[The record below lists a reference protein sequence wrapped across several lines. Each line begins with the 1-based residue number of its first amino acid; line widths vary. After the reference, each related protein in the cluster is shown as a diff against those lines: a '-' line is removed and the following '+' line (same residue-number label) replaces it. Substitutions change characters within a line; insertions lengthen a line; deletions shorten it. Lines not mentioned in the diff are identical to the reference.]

1 MTRTV
6 FTGGKVF
13 DGTGAE
19 IAMGDVVVED
29 GRVVEVGPGL
39 DGDKGIDVTG
49 KTLLPGLFDCHV
61 HALMSHLDLM
71 RNIQTPFSYKY
82 FAARQN
88 LETILRLGITTV
100 RDAGGSDL
108 GVKQAVQDGL
118 VNGPRMQISIV
129 MLSQTGGHGDSW
141 MPCGNHITPR
151 ALDPGRPNHIVD
163 GPDEMRRKVR
173 ELVRM
178 GADVIK
184 VAVSGGV
191 LSPRDKPT
199 HAHFRPI
206 ELEVLVEEATA
217 AGVFVMS
224 HAQATDGIKNAIRAG
239 VRSID
244 HGIYL
249 DDEAIALMLDRGTW
263 LVPTL
268 LAPRGVIAAAE
279 AGVALTEA
287 AKEKAYEVIDVH
299 TESFRRAVEAGVKV
313 AMGTDCP
320 VSPHGTNLGEL
331 ELMAKL
337 SDMTPIDALVAA
349 TSSAAALMGLQDE
362 LGTLEPGKRG
372 DVVVVDGDAL
382 DLATLAERVEQV
394 WKDGARVV

>member
-1 MTRTV
+1 MRTV
-6 FTGGKVF
+6 FSGGKVF
-13 DGTGAE
+13 DGTGADV
-19 IAMGDVVVED
+19 AMGDVCIED
-29 GRVVEVGPGL
+29 GRIVDVGAGL
-39 DGDKGIDVTG
+39 DGDEQVDVTG

-61 HALMSHLDLM
+61 HPLMSQLDLM

-82 FAARQN
+82 FKCAQN
-88 LETILRLGITTV
+88 LETILRLGITTI

-108 GVKQAVQDGL
+108 GIKQAVQDGL
-118 VNGPRMQISIV
+118 INGPRMHISIV

-141 MPCGNHITPR
+141 MPCGAHISARTV
-151 ALDPGRPNHIVD
+151 DPGRPDHIVD

-199 HAHFRPI
+199 HAHFRSI

-224 HAQATDGIKNAIRAG
+224 HAQATDGIKNAVRAG
-239 VRSID
+239 IRSID

-249 DDEAIALMLDRGTW
+249 DDEAIDLMLKRGTW

-279 AGVALTEA
+279 AGVALTDA
-287 AKEKAYEVIDVH
+287 AIQKAHEVIDVH
-299 TESFRRAVEAGVKV
+299 SESFRRAVEAGVKV

-331 ELMAKL
+331 ELMTKL
-337 SDMTPIDALVAA
+337 SDMTPIDALVAT
-349 TSSAAALMGLQDE
+349 TSSAAELMGLHDE
-362 LGTLEPGKRG
+362 LGTLEPGKRA
-372 DVVVVDGDAL
+372 DAVVIDGDAL
-382 DLATLAERVEQV
+382 DLATLADRVDQV
-394 WKDGARVV
+394 WKDGVRVV

>member
-1 MTRTV
+1 MRTL

-13 DGTGAE
+13 DGTGGEVAT
-19 IAMGDVVVED
+19 GDVLIED
-29 GRVVEVGPGL
+29 GRIVEVGTGL
-39 DGDKGIDVTG
+39 DGDESVDVGG

-61 HALMSHLDLM
+61 HPLMSQLDLM
-71 RNIQTPFSYKY
+71 RNFQTPFSYKY
-82 FAARQN
+82 FKCAEN
-88 LETILRLGITTV
+88 LETTLRLGITTI

-108 GVKQAVQDGL
+108 GIKQAVQDGL
-118 VNGPRMQISIV
+118 INGPRMHISIV

-141 MPCGNHITPR
+141 MPCGAHVSPR
-151 ALDPGRPNHIVD
+151 TVDPGRPNHIVD
-163 GPDEMRRKVR
+163 GPEEMRRKVR

-217 AGVFVMS
+217 AGIFVMS

-239 VRSID
+239 IRSID

-249 DDEAIALMLDRGTW
+249 DDEAIDLMLKRGTW

-279 AGVALTEA
+279 AGVALTDA
-287 AKEKAYEVIDVH
+287 AVEKAHEVIDVH
-299 TESFRRAVEAGVKV
+299 SESFRRAVEAGVKV

-331 ELMAKL
+331 ELMTKL
-337 SDMTPIDALVAA
+337 SDMTSLDALVA
-349 TSSAAALMGLQDE
+349 TTRSAAELMGLDDE
-362 LGTLEPGKRG
+362 LGTLETGKRA

-382 DLATLAERVEQV
+382 DFATLSDRIDQV
-394 WKDGARVV
+394 WKDGIRVV

>member
-1 MTRTV
+1 MRTV
-6 FTGGKVF
+6 FSGGKVF
-13 DGTGAE
+13 DGSGAD
-19 IAMGDVVVED
+19 IAPGDVVIED
-29 GRVVEVGPGL
+29 GRIVEVGPSL
-39 DGDKGIDVTG
+39 DGDERVDASGN
-49 KTLLPGLFDCHV
+49 TLLPGLFDCHV
-61 HALMSHLDLM
+61 HPLMSHLDLM
-71 RNIQTPFSYKY
+71 RSFQTPFSYKY
-82 FAARQN
+82 FACARN
-88 LETILRLGITTV
+88 LETTLKLGITTI

-108 GVKQAVQDGL
+108 GIKQAVQDGL
-118 VNGPRMQISIV
+118 INGPRMHISIV

-141 MPCGNHITPR
+141 MPCGAHISARTV
-151 ALDPGRPNHIVD
+151 DPGRPNHIVD

-199 HAHFRPI
+199 HAHFRLA

-217 AGVFVMS
+217 AGIFVMS

-239 VRSID
+239 IRSID

-249 DDEAIALMLDRGTW
+249 DDEAIDLMLKRGTW

-279 AGVALTEA
+279 AGVALTDA
-287 AKEKAYEVIDVH
+287 AVQKAHEVIDVH

-337 SDMTPIDALVAA
+337 SDMTPIDALVAT
-349 TSSAAALMGLQDE
+349 TSSAAELMGLSDE
-362 LGTLEPGKRG
+362 LGTLEPGKRA
-372 DVVVVDGDAL
+372 DVVLVDGDPL
-382 DLATLAERVEQV
+382 DLATLADRITAV
-394 WKDGARVV
+394 WKDGVQVV

>member
-1 MTRTV
+1 MRTV
-6 FTGGKVF
+6 FSGGKVF
-13 DGTGAE
+13 DGSGAD
-19 IAMGDVVVED
+19 IAMGDVVIED
-29 GRVVEVGPGL
+29 DRIVDVSVGL
-39 DGDKGIDVTG
+39 DGDERIDATG

-61 HALMSHLDLM
+61 HPLMSHLDLM

-82 FAARQN
+82 FKCAEN
-88 LETILRLGITTV
+88 LETTLRLGITTI

-108 GVKQAVQDGL
+108 GIKQAVTDGL
-118 VNGPRMQISIV
+118 INGPRMHISIV

-141 MPCGNHITPR
+141 MPCGARISNR
-151 ALDPGRPNHIVD
+151 MLDPGRPDHIVD
-163 GPDEMRRKVR
+163 GPDEMRKKVR

-199 HAHFRPI
+199 HAHFRLA

-217 AGVFVMS
+217 AGIFVMS
-224 HAQATDGIKNAIRAG
+224 HAQATDGIKNAIKAG
-239 VRSID
+239 IRSID

-249 DDEAIALMLDRGTW
+249 DDEAIDMMLKRGTW

-279 AGVALTEA
+279 AGVALTDA
-287 AKEKAYEVIDVH
+287 AIQKAHEVIDVH
-299 TESFRRAVEAGVKV
+299 SESFRRAVEAGVKV

-331 ELMAKL
+331 ELMTKL
-337 SDMTPIDALVAA
+337 SDMTPIDSLVAT
-349 TSSAAALMGLQDE
+349 TSSAAELMGLQDE
-362 LGTLEPGKRG
+362 LGTLEAGKRA
-372 DVVVVDGDAL
+372 DLVVVDGDAL
-382 DLATLAERVEQV
+382 DLATLADRIDQV
-394 WKDGARVV
+394 WKDGARVA

>member
-1 MTRTV
+1 MRTV
-6 FTGGKVF
+6 FSGGKVF
-13 DGTGAE
+13 DGSGAE
-19 IAMGDVVVED
+19 IAMGDVVIED
-29 GRVVEVGPGL
+29 GRIVEIGTGL
-39 DGDKGIDVTG
+39 DGDETVDVTG

-61 HALMSHLDLM
+61 HPLMSHLDLM

-82 FAARQN
+82 FKCAEN
-88 LETILRLGITTV
+88 LETTLRLGITTI

-108 GVKQAVQDGL
+108 GIKQAVQDGL
-118 VNGPRMQISIV
+118 INGPRMQISIV

-141 MPCGNHITPR
+141 MPCGNFVTPR

-163 GPDEMRRKVR
+163 GPEEMRRKVR

-217 AGVFVMS
+217 AGIFVMS
-224 HAQATDGIKNAIRAG
+224 HAQATDGIKNAVRAG
-239 VRSID
+239 IRSID

-249 DDEAIALMLDRGTW
+249 DDEAIELMLKRGTW

-279 AGVALTEA
+279 AGVALTQA
-287 AKEKAYEVIDVH
+287 AIDKAHEVIDVH
-299 TESFRRAVEAGVKV
+299 GESFRRAVEAGVKV

-331 ELMAKL
+331 ELMTKL
-337 SDMTPIDALVAA
+337 SDMTPVDALVAT

-362 LGTLEPGKRG
+362 LGTVEAGKRA
-372 DVVVVDGDAL
+372 DVVVVDGDPL
-382 DLATLAERVEQV
+382 DLVTLSDRIEQV
-394 WKDGARVV
+394 WKDGVRVV